1 MKTLTGLM
9 TAACALGLMAGGT
22 TAGFAADKKPVKAAE
37 PPVEWVKS
45 IPLDLAM
52 QAVQVAM
59 DTCRKAGKR
68 GSYGVMDMDGNMKVL
83 LIDDNANEVGQHALM
98 HKMYTSLLLQQ
109 TTWPMIARADP
120 MYHIRA
126 EIDPEADVLD
136 KIAPG
141 GLVSPGGYALKI
153 GDQFVGVIGAGGT
166 AQGYGPGSEAKCAEA
181 GGDWFES
188 VVNGKPFVTDP
199 KDPAYKP

>member
-1 MKTLTGLM
+1 MTIRTGLM
-9 TAACALGLMAGGT
+9 TALCATGLLAG
-22 TAGFAADKKPVKAAE
+22 AASPAMAADKTPAKAA
-37 PPVEWVKS
+37 PPIHWVKS

-59 DTCRKAGKR
+59 DTCRKAGKH
-68 GSYGVMDMDGNMKVL
+68 GSYGVMDIDGNWKVL
-83 LIDDNANEVGQHALM
+83 IIDDNANEVGQHALA
-98 HKMYTSLLLQQ
+98 HKMFTSLLLQE
-109 TTWPMIARADP
+109 TTWPRIARAEP
-120 MYHIRA
+120 KYHMRA

-153 GDQFVGVIGAGGT
+153 GNEFVGVLGAGGT

-199 KDPAYKP
+199 ANPAYKPD